1 MGDPTLVTPTDDTG
15 FLAGADRLESPPPI
29 RLRIQAM
36 KFETRHASHPSMIP
50 SLDSSKMREV
60 YHISGIFIPDDV
72 SLTFSHVER
81 MINGGVMPVSKAIDL
96 SEVPALNKG
105 AFLAR
110 RELGI
115 INVGGNGKVAVD
127 GKEWSLAAR
136 EGLYVPQGTEKLV
149 FTSDS
154 KESPAKFYLASTP
167 AHARYETVKI
177 DVKKANPMPVG
188 APATANARTIYQ
200 YINPDI
206 CKSAQ
211 LLMGLTSLQEGSVW
225 NTMPCHLHERRAET
239 YFYFDLKP
247 DARVVHIMGEPH
259 ETRHI
264 FVANEEAVISPPWGI
279 HTGCGTSNYSFIWAM
294 GGENQEYKDV
304 AWVPMDRLR

>member
-1 MGDPTLVTPTDDTG
+1 
-15 FLAGADRLESPPPI
+15 
-29 RLRIQAM
+29 M
-36 KFETRHASHPSMIP
+36 KFDTRHASHPSIIP
-50 SLDSSKMREV
+50 AASTSKLREL

-72 SLTFSHVER
+72 SLTFSHIER
-81 MINGGVMPVSKAIDL
+81 MIVGGVMPVTKSIEL
-96 SEVPALNKG
+96 NEVPALDKG
-105 AFLAR
+105 PFLAR
-110 RELGI
+110 RELGV
-115 INVGGNGKVAVD
+115 INIGGDGKVAVD
-127 GKEWSLAAR
+127 GGEWPLAAR
-136 EGLYVPQGTEKLV
+136 EGLYIPQGTSRLV
-149 FTSDS
+149 FSSNS
-154 KESPAKFYLASTP
+154 KDAPAKFYLASTP
-167 AHARYETVKI
+167 AHARFETVKI
-177 DVKKANPMPVG
+177 DIARANPMPVG

-211 LLMGLTSLQEGSVW
+211 LLMGLTSLEEGSVW

-247 DARVVHIMGEPH
+247 DARVVHVMGEPH

-304 AWVPMDRLR
+304 AWVPMDALR

>member
-1 MGDPTLVTPTDDTG
+1 
-15 FLAGADRLESPPPI
+15 
-29 RLRIQAM
+29 M
-36 KFETRHASHPSMIP
+36 KFETRHASHPSIIATAN
-50 SLDSSKMREV
+50 SAKLREL
-60 YHISGIFIPDDV
+60 YHVSGLFIPDDA
-72 SLTFSHVER
+72 SLTFSHIER
-81 MINGGVMPVSKAIDL
+81 MIVGGVMPVSKPVEL

-105 AFLAR
+105 PFLAR
-110 RELGI
+110 RELGV
-115 INVGGNGKVAVD
+115 INVGGNGRVLVD
-127 GKEWSLAAR
+127 GKEWPLSAR
-136 EGLYVPQGTEKLV
+136 EGLYVPQGTQSLI
-149 FTSDS
+149 FHSDS
-154 KESPAKFYLASTP
+154 KEAPARFYLASTP

-177 DVKKANPMPVG
+177 DLAKANPMPVG
-188 APATANARTIYQ
+188 APASANARTIYQ

-304 AWVPMDRLR
+304 AWVPMDNLR

>member
-1 MGDPTLVTPTDDTG
+1 
-15 FLAGADRLESPPPI
+15 
-29 RLRIQAM
+29 M
-36 KFETRHASHPSMIP
+36 KFDTRHASHPSIIP
-50 SLDSSKMREV
+50 TADSAKLREL
-60 YHISGIFIPDDV
+60 YHIASIFSPDDV
-72 SLTFSHVER
+72 NLTFSHIER
-81 MINGGVMPVSKAIDL
+81 MINGGVMPVSRTIEL
-96 SEVPALNKG
+96 NEVPALNKG
-105 AFLAR
+105 PFLAR
-110 RELGI
+110 RELGV
-115 INVGGNGKVAVD
+115 INVGGNGKVTVD
-127 GKEWSLAAR
+127 GKVWELGAR
-136 EGLYVPQGTEKLV
+136 EGLYIPQGTNTLS
-149 FTSDS
+149 FSSDS
-154 KESPAKFYLASTP
+154 KDAPAKFYLASTP

-177 DVKKANPMPVG
+177 DMKKANPMPVG
-188 APATANARTIYQ
+188 SPATANARTIYQ

-304 AWVPMDRLR
+304 AWVPMNVLR

>member
-1 MGDPTLVTPTDDTG
+1 
-15 FLAGADRLESPPPI
+15 
-29 RLRIQAM
+29 M
-36 KFETRHASHPSMIP
+36 KFDTRHATHPTSIATADTTR
-50 SLDSSKMREV
+50 LRQL
-60 YHISGIFIPDDV
+60 YHVAEIFIADDV

-81 MINGGVMPVSKAIDL
+81 LIVGGVMPVSRTVEL
-96 SEVPALNKG
+96 NEVPELSKG
-105 AFLAR
+105 PFLAR
-110 RELGI
+110 RELGV
-115 INVGGNGKVAVD
+115 INVGGPGKVSVD
-127 GKEWSLAAR
+127 GKPWPLGAR
-136 EGLYVPQGTEKLV
+136 EGLYIPMGTQALS
-149 FTSDS
+149 FSSDGAAA
-154 KESPAKFYLASTP
+154 PAKFYLASTP

-177 DVKKANPMPVG
+177 DVAKANPMPVG
-188 APATANARTIYQ
+188 AASTANERTIYQ

-211 LLMGLTSLQEGSVW
+211 LLMGLTTLKDGSVW

-264 FVANEEAVISPPWGI
+264 FVANEQAVIAPPWSI

-304 AWVPMDRLR
+304 AWVPMNVLR

>member
-1 MGDPTLVTPTDDTG
+1 
-15 FLAGADRLESPPPI
+15 
-29 RLRIQAM
+29 M
-36 KFETRHASHPSMIP
+36 KFDTRHASHPSIIP
-50 SLDSSKMREV
+50 TLSSAKLREL
-60 YHISGIFIPDDV
+60 YHVSGIFTADDV
-72 SLTFSHVER
+72 NLTFSHIER
-81 MINGGVMPVSKAIDL
+81 MIVGGVMPVNRAVEL
-96 SEVPALNKG
+96 NEVPALNKG
-105 AFLAR
+105 PFLAR

-115 INVGGNGKVAVD
+115 INVGGNGKVMVD
-127 GKEWSLAAR
+127 GKEWPLAAR
-136 EGLYVPQGTEKLV
+136 EGLYVPQGTATLS
-149 FTSDS
+149 FSSDA
-154 KESPAKFYLASTP
+154 KDAPARFYLASTP

-177 DVKKANPMPVG
+177 DIKKANPMPVG
-188 APATANARTIYQ
+188 SPATANARTIYQ

-294 GGENQEYKDV
+294 GGENLEYKDV
-304 AWVPMDRLR
+304 AWVPMDQLR

>member
-1 MGDPTLVTPTDDTG
+1 
-15 FLAGADRLESPPPI
+15 
-29 RLRIQAM
+29 M
-36 KFETRHASHPSMIP
+36 KFDTRHASHPSFIG
-50 SLDSSKMREV
+50 SATSATLRDQ
-60 YHISGIFIPDDV
+60 YHVSGLFIPDDV
-72 SLTFSHVER
+72 SLTFSHIER
-81 MINGGVMPVSKAIDL
+81 MIVGGVMPVTKSIEL
-96 SEVPALNKG
+96 NEVPALSKG
-105 AFLAR
+105 PFLAR

-127 GKEWSLAAR
+127 GKEWGLGAR
-136 EGLYVPQGTEKLV
+136 EGLYVPQGTNTLV
-149 FTSDS
+149 FSSDS
-154 KESPAKFYLASTP
+154 KDAPAKFYLASTP

-177 DVKKANPMPVG
+177 DVAKANPMPVG

-211 LLMGLTSLQEGSVW
+211 LLMGLTSLKEGSVW

-239 YFYFDLKP
+239 YFYFDLKA
-247 DARVVHIMGEPH
+247 DARVVHIMGEPT

-304 AWVPMDRLR
+304 AWVPMDALR

>member
-1 MGDPTLVTPTDDTG
+1 
-15 FLAGADRLESPPPI
+15 
-29 RLRIQAM
+29 M
-36 KFETRHASHPSMIP
+36 KFDTRHASHPSIIP
-50 SLDSSKMREV
+50 TLGSAKMREL

-72 SLTFSHVER
+72 SLTFSHIER
-81 MINGGVMPVSKAIDL
+81 MINGGVMPVNKPIDL

-105 AFLAR
+105 PFLAR

-115 INVGGNGKVAVD
+115 INVGGNGKVNVD
-127 GKEWSLAAR
+127 GKEWALSAR
-136 EGLYVPQGTEKLV
+136 EGLYVPQGTNTLV

-154 KESPAKFYLASTP
+154 KDAPAKFYLASTP

-177 DVKKANPMPVG
+177 DIAKANPMPVG
-188 APATANARTIYQ
+188 APASANARTIYQ

-211 LLMGLTSLQEGSVW
+211 LLMGLTSLKEGSVW

-247 DARVVHIMGEPH
+247 DARVVHIMGEPN

-304 AWVPMDRLR
+304 AWVPMDQLR

>member
-1 MGDPTLVTPTDDTG
+1 
-15 FLAGADRLESPPPI
+15 
-29 RLRIQAM
+29 M
-36 KFETRHASHPSMIP
+36 KFDTRHASHPSFIG
-50 SLDSSKMREV
+50 SANSQTLRDQ
-60 YHISGIFIPDDV
+60 YHVSGIFIPDDV
-72 SLTFSHVER
+72 SLTFSHIER
-81 MINGGVMPVSKAIDL
+81 MIVGGVMPVSKSIEL
-96 SEVPALNKG
+96 NEVPALNKG
-105 AFLAR
+105 PFLAR
-110 RELGI
+110 RELGV
-115 INVGGNGKVAVD
+115 INVGGNGKVTVD
-127 GKEWSLAAR
+127 GKEWSLGAR
-136 EGLYVPQGTEKLV
+136 EGLYVPQGTNTLV
-149 FTSDS
+149 FSSDS
-154 KESPAKFYLASTP
+154 KDAPAKFYLASTP

-177 DVKKANPMPVG
+177 DIAKANPMPVG

-211 LLMGLTSLQEGSVW
+211 LLMGLTSLKEGRVW

-239 YFYFDLKP
+239 YYNIDLKA
-247 DARVVHIMGEPH
+247 DARVVHIMGEPT

-304 AWVPMDRLR
+304 AWVPMDTLR

>member
-1 MGDPTLVTPTDDTG
+1 
-15 FLAGADRLESPPPI
+15 
-29 RLRIQAM
+29 M
-36 KFETRHASHPSMIP
+36 KFETRHASHPSIIP
-50 SLDSSKMREV
+50 TADTAKLREL
-60 YHISGIFIPDDV
+60 YHIGGIFTADDV
-72 SLTFSHVER
+72 NLTFSHIER
-81 MINGGVMPVSKAIDL
+81 MIVGGVMPVNKPIEL
-96 SEVPALNKG
+96 NEVPALNKG
-105 AFLAR
+105 PFLAR
-110 RELGI
+110 RELGV
-115 INVGGNGKVAVD
+115 INVGGNGKVVVD
-127 GKEWSLAAR
+127 GKEWALGAR
-136 EGLYVPQGTEKLV
+136 EGLYVPQGTNTLV

-154 KESPAKFYLASTP
+154 KDAPARFYLASTP

-177 DVKKANPMPVG
+177 DIKKANPMPVG
-188 APATANARTIYQ
+188 SPATANARTIYQ

-264 FVANEEAVISPPWGI
+264 FVANEEAVIAPPWSI

-304 AWVPMDRLR
+304 AWVPMDSLR

>member
-1 MGDPTLVTPTDDTG
+1 
-15 FLAGADRLESPPPI
+15 
-29 RLRIQAM
+29 M
-36 KFETRHASHPSMIP
+36 KFDTRHATHPTIIETANTAR
-50 SLDSSKMREV
+50 LRQLFHV
-60 YHISGIFIPDDV
+60 SGIFVADDV

-81 MINGGVMPVSKAIDL
+81 LIVGGVMPVSRAIEL
-96 SEVPALNKG
+96 NEVPELNKG
-105 AFLAR
+105 PFLAR

-115 INVGGNGKVAVD
+115 INVGGPGKVHVD
-127 GKEWSLAAR
+127 GKSTALAAR
-136 EGLYVPQGTEKLV
+136 EGLYVPMGTNTLS

-154 KESPAKFYLASTP
+154 SAVPAKFYLASTP
-167 AHARYETVKI
+167 AHARFETVKI
-177 DVKKANPMPVG
+177 DLARANPMPVG
-188 APATANARTIYQ
+188 SPATANERTIYQ

-211 LLMGLTSLQEGSVW
+211 LLMGLTSLKEGSVW
-225 NTMPCHLHERRAET
+225 NTMPCHLHERRSET

-259 ETRHI
+259 ETRHV
-264 FVANEEAVISPPWGI
+264 FVANEEAVIAPPWSI

-304 AWVPMDRLR
+304 AWVPMNVLK

>member
-1 MGDPTLVTPTDDTG
+1 
-15 FLAGADRLESPPPI
+15 
-29 RLRIQAM
+29 M
-36 KFETRHASHPSMIP
+36 KFETRHASHPTVIP
-50 SLDSSKMREV
+50 TLNSSKMREM

-72 SLTFSHVER
+72 SLTFSHIER
-81 MINGGVMPVSKAIDL
+81 MINGGVMPVNKAIEL
-96 SEVPALNKG
+96 NEVPALSKG
-105 AFLAR
+105 PFLAR
-110 RELGI
+110 RELGV
-115 INVGGNGKVAVD
+115 INVGGNGRVLVD
-127 GKEWSLAAR
+127 GKEWALAAR
-136 EGLYVPQGTEKLV
+136 EGLYIPQGTEKLV
-149 FTSDS
+149 FSSDS
-154 KESPAKFYLASTP
+154 KDAPAKFYLASTP

-177 DVKKANPMPVG
+177 DIKKANPMPVG
-188 APATANARTIYQ
+188 SPATANARTIYQ

-304 AWVPMDRLR
+304 AWVPMDSLR

>member
-1 MGDPTLVTPTDDTG
+1 
-15 FLAGADRLESPPPI
+15 
-29 RLRIQAM
+29 M
-36 KFETRHASHPSMIP
+36 KFDTRHASHPSFIGGAN
-50 SLDSSKMREV
+50 SSQLRNQ
-60 YHISGIFIPDDV
+60 YHVSGLFIPDDV
-72 SLTFSHVER
+72 SLTFSHIER
-81 MINGGVMPVSKAIDL
+81 MIVGGVMPVTKSIEL
-96 SEVPALNKG
+96 NEVPALSKG
-105 AFLAR
+105 PFLAR
-110 RELGI
+110 RELGV
-115 INVGGNGKVAVD
+115 INVGGNGKVSVD
-127 GKEWSLAAR
+127 GKEWALGAR
-136 EGLYVPQGTEKLV
+136 EGLYIPQGTNTLV
-149 FTSDS
+149 FSSDS
-154 KESPAKFYLASTP
+154 KDAPAKFYLASTP

-177 DVKKANPMPVG
+177 DVAKANPMPVG

-211 LLMGLTSLQEGSVW
+211 LLMGLTSLKEGSVW

-239 YFYFDLKP
+239 YFYFDLKA
-247 DARVVHIMGEPH
+247 DARVVHIMGEPA

-304 AWVPMDRLR
+304 AWVPMDVLR

>member
-1 MGDPTLVTPTDDTG
+1 
-15 FLAGADRLESPPPI
+15 
-29 RLRIQAM
+29 M
-36 KFETRHASHPSMIP
+36 KFDTRHASHPSFIG
-50 SLDSSKMREV
+50 SATSATLRDQ
-60 YHISGIFIPDDV
+60 YHVSGLFIPDDA
-72 SLTFSHVER
+72 SLTFSHIER
-81 MINGGVMPVSKAIDL
+81 MIVGGVMPVTKSVEL
-96 SEVPALNKG
+96 NEVPALSKG
-105 AFLAR
+105 PFLAR

-127 GKEWSLAAR
+127 GKEWSLGAR
-136 EGLYVPQGTEKLV
+136 EGLYVPQGTNTLV
-149 FTSDS
+149 FSSDS
-154 KESPAKFYLASTP
+154 KDAPAKFYLASTP

-177 DVKKANPMPVG
+177 DVAKANPMPVG

-211 LLMGLTSLQEGSVW
+211 LLMGLTSLKEGSVW

-239 YFYFDLKP
+239 YFYFDLKA
-247 DARVVHIMGEPH
+247 DARVVHIMGEPT

-304 AWVPMDRLR
+304 AWVPMDTLR

>member
-1 MGDPTLVTPTDDTG
+1 
-15 FLAGADRLESPPPI
+15 
-29 RLRIQAM
+29 M
-36 KFETRHASHPSMIP
+36 KFDTRHASHPSFIGSATSA
-50 SLDSSKMREV
+50 SLRDQ
-60 YHISGIFIPDDV
+60 YHVSGIFVPDDV
-72 SLTFSHVER
+72 SLTFSHIER
-81 MINGGVMPVSKAIDL
+81 MIVGGVMPATKSIEL
-96 SEVPALNKG
+96 NEVPALSKG
-105 AFLAR
+105 PFLAR
-110 RELGI
+110 RELGV
-115 INVGGNGKVAVD
+115 INVGGSGKIAVD

-136 EGLYVPQGTEKLV
+136 EGLYIPQGTSSLV
-149 FTSDS
+149 FSSDS
-154 KESPAKFYLASTP
+154 KDAPAKFYLASTP

-177 DVKKANPMPVG
+177 DVAKANPMPVG

-211 LLMGLTSLQEGSVW
+211 LLMGLTSLKEGSVW

-239 YFYFDLKP
+239 YFYFDLKS
-247 DARVVHIMGEPH
+247 DARVVHIMGEPT

-304 AWVPMDRLR
+304 AWVPMESLR

>member
-1 MGDPTLVTPTDDTG
+1 MRRGGV
-15 FLAGADRLESPPPI
+15 LAGMTPVSGPTPDTVECAPQRRI
-29 RLRIQAM
+29 RIQAM
-36 KFETRHASHPSMIP
+36 KFETRHATHPSLIP
-50 SLDSSKMREV
+50 TADSAKLREL
-60 YHISGIFIPDDV
+60 YHIGGIFVPDDV

-81 MINGGVMPVSKAIDL
+81 MIVGGVMPVTRPVEL
-96 SEVPALNKG
+96 NEVPALSKG
-105 AFLAR
+105 PFLAR
-110 RELGI
+110 RELGV
-115 INVGGNGKVAVD
+115 INVGGNGKVVVD
-127 GKEWSLAAR
+127 GKEWPLAAR
-136 EGLYVPQGTEKLV
+136 EGLYVPQGTNTLV
-149 FTSDS
+149 FISDS
-154 KESPAKFYLASTP
+154 RESPAKFYLASTP

-177 DVKKANPMPVG
+177 DLARANPMPVG
-188 APATANARTIYQ
+188 SPATANARTIYQ

-211 LLMGLTSLQEGSVW
+211 LLMGLTSLKEGSVW

-294 GGENQEYKDV
+294 GGENLEYKDV
-304 AWVPMDRLR
+304 AWVPMDALR

>member
-1 MGDPTLVTPTDDTG
+1 MK
-15 FLAGADRLESPPPI
+15 
-29 RLRIQAM
+29 AM
-36 KFETRHASHPSMIP
+36 KFETRHASHPSIIP
-50 SLDSSKMREV
+50 TLSSSKMREL

-81 MINGGVMPVSKAIDL
+81 MINGGVMPVTRAIEL
-96 SEVPALNKG
+96 SEVPALSKG
-105 AFLAR
+105 PFLAR

-115 INVGGNGKVAVD
+115 INIGGNGKVTVD
-127 GKEWSLAAR
+127 GKEWPLAVR
-136 EGLYVPQGTEKLV
+136 EGLYVPQGTNSLV
-149 FTSDS
+149 FSSDS
-154 KESPAKFYLASTP
+154 KDAPAKFYLASTP

-177 DVKKANPMPVG
+177 DLARANPMPVG
-188 APATANARTIYQ
+188 SPSTANARTIHQ

-239 YFYFDLKP
+239 YFYFDMKP

-294 GGENQEYKDV
+294 GGENLEYKDV
-304 AWVPMDRLR
+304 AWVPMDALR

>member
-1 MGDPTLVTPTDDTG
+1 
-15 FLAGADRLESPPPI
+15 
-29 RLRIQAM
+29 M
-36 KFETRHASHPSMIP
+36 KFETRHASHPSIIP
-50 SLDSSKMREV
+50 TLSSSKMREL
-60 YHISGIFIPDDV
+60 YHLSGIFMPDDV
-72 SLTFSHVER
+72 SLTFSHIER
-81 MINGGVMPVSKAIDL
+81 MINGGVMPVNKAIEL
-96 SEVPALNKG
+96 NEVPALSKG
-105 AFLAR
+105 PFLAR
-110 RELGI
+110 RELGV
-115 INVGGNGKVAVD
+115 INVGGNGKVVVD
-127 GKEWSLAAR
+127 GKEWALGAR
-136 EGLYVPQGTEKLV
+136 EGLYIPQGTNTLV

-154 KESPAKFYLASTP
+154 RDAPAKFYLASTP

-177 DVKKANPMPVG
+177 DIKRANPMPVG
-188 APATANARTIYQ
+188 SPATANSRTIYQ

-211 LLMGLTSLQEGSVW
+211 LLMGLTSLNEGSVW

-304 AWVPMDRLR
+304 AWVPMDQLR

>member
-1 MGDPTLVTPTDDTG
+1 
-15 FLAGADRLESPPPI
+15 
-29 RLRIQAM
+29 
-36 KFETRHASHPSMIP
+36 
-50 SLDSSKMREV
+50 MREM

-72 SLTFSHVER
+72 SLTFSHIER
-81 MINGGVMPVSKAIDL
+81 MINGGVMPVNKAIDL

-105 AFLAR
+105 PFLAR
-110 RELGI
+110 RELGV
-115 INVGGNGKVAVD
+115 INVGGNGKVSVD
-127 GKEWSLAAR
+127 GKEWPLAAR
-136 EGLYVPQGTEKLV
+136 EGLYIPQGTEKLV
-149 FTSDS
+149 FSSDS
-154 KESPAKFYLASTP
+154 KDAPAKFYLASTP

-200 YINPDI
+200 YVNPDI

-211 LLMGLTSLQEGSVW
+211 LLMGLTALQEGSVW

-304 AWVPMDRLR
+304 AWVPMDQLR

>member
-1 MGDPTLVTPTDDTG
+1 M
-15 FLAGADRLESPPPI
+15 
-29 RLRIQAM
+29 
-36 KFETRHASHPSMIP
+36 
-50 SLDSSKMREV
+50 
-60 YHISGIFIPDDV
+60 

-81 MINGGVMPVSKAIDL
+81 MIVGGVMPVSKAIEL
-96 SEVPALNKG
+96 NEVPALNKG
-105 AFLAR
+105 PFLAR
-110 RELGI
+110 RELGV
-115 INVGGNGKVAVD
+115 INVGGNGKVSVD
-127 GKEWSLAAR
+127 GKDWALAAR
-136 EGLYVPQGTEKLV
+136 EGLYIPMGTNTLV
-149 FTSDS
+149 FSSDS
-154 KESPAKFYLASTP
+154 KDAPAKFYLASTP

-177 DVKKANPMPVG
+177 DVAKANPMPVG

-211 LLMGLTSLQEGSVW
+211 LLMGLTSLKEGSVW
-225 NTMPCHLHERRAET
+225 NTMPCHLHERRSET

-264 FVANEEAVISPPWGI
+264 FVANEEAVIAPPWSI

-304 AWVPMDRLR
+304 AWVPMDTLR

>member
-1 MGDPTLVTPTDDTG
+1 
-15 FLAGADRLESPPPI
+15 
-29 RLRIQAM
+29 M
-36 KFETRHASHPSMIP
+36 KFETRHASHPSIIP
-50 SLDSSKMREV
+50 TLNSSKMREL
-60 YHISGIFIPDDV
+60 YHIPGVFIPDDV
-72 SLTFSHVER
+72 SLTFSHIER
-81 MINGGVMPVSKAIDL
+81 MINGGVMPVNKAIEL
-96 SEVPALNKG
+96 NEVPSLSKG
-105 AFLAR
+105 PFLAR
-110 RELGI
+110 RELGV
-115 INVGGNGKVAVD
+115 INVGGNGKVTVD
-127 GKEWSLAAR
+127 GKEWALSAR
-136 EGLYVPQGTEKLV
+136 EGLYIPQGTEKIV
-149 FTSDS
+149 FSSDS
-154 KESPAKFYLASTP
+154 KDAPAKFYLASTP

-177 DVKKANPMPVG
+177 DLKKANPMPVG
-188 APATANARTIYQ
+188 SPATANARTIYQ

-304 AWVPMDRLR
+304 AWVPMDALR

>member
-1 MGDPTLVTPTDDTG
+1 MDAVASTAFENRARAPDHDTG
-15 FLAGADRLESPPPI
+15 YQAVGRQS
-29 RLRIQAM
+29 RIALPNETLHERIM
-36 KFETRHASHPSMIP
+36 KFDTRHASHPSIIP
-50 SLDSSKMREV
+50 TADSAKLREL
-60 YHISGIFIPDDV
+60 YHIANIFTPDDV
-72 SLTFSHVER
+72 NLTFSHIER
-81 MINGGVMPVSKAIDL
+81 MINGGVMPVAKTIEL
-96 SEVPALNKG
+96 NEVPALNKG
-105 AFLAR
+105 
-110 RELGI
+110 
-115 INVGGNGKVAVD
+115 
-127 GKEWSLAAR
+127 
-136 EGLYVPQGTEKLV
+136 P
-149 FTSDS
+149 
-154 KESPAKFYLASTP
+154 PAKFYLASTP

-177 DVKKANPMPVG
+177 DMKKANPMPVG

-294 GGENQEYKDV
+294 GGENLEYKDV
-304 AWVPMDRLR
+304 AWVPMNVLR

>member
-1 MGDPTLVTPTDDTG
+1 
-15 FLAGADRLESPPPI
+15 
-29 RLRIQAM
+29 M
-36 KFETRHASHPSMIP
+36 KFDTRHASHPSFVGGAN
-50 SLDSSKMREV
+50 SAQLRDQF
-60 YHISGIFIPDDV
+60 HISGIFIPDDV

-81 MINGGVMPVSKAIDL
+81 LICGGVMPVTKSIEL
-96 SEVPALNKG
+96 NEVPALSKG
-105 AFLAR
+105 PFLAR
-110 RELGI
+110 RELGV
-115 INVGGNGKVAVD
+115 INVGGNGKIAVD
-127 GKEWSLAAR
+127 GKEWALGSR
-136 EGLYVPQGTEKLV
+136 EGLYIPQGTNTLV
-149 FTSDS
+149 FSSDS
-154 KESPAKFYLASTP
+154 KDAPAKFYLASTP

-177 DVKKANPMPVG
+177 DVAKANPMPVG

-211 LLMGLTSLQEGSVW
+211 LLMGLTSLKEGSVW

-239 YFYFDLKP
+239 YFYFDLKA
-247 DARVVHIMGEPH
+247 DARVVHIMGEPS

-304 AWVPMDRLR
+304 AWVPMDVLR

>member
-1 MGDPTLVTPTDDTG
+1 
-15 FLAGADRLESPPPI
+15 
-29 RLRIQAM
+29 M
-36 KFETRHASHPSMIP
+36 KFETRHASHPSIIP
-50 SLDSSKMREV
+50 TLSSSKMREL
-60 YHISGIFIPDDV
+60 YHVSGIFIPDDV
-72 SLTFSHVER
+72 SLTFSHIER
-81 MINGGVMPVSKAIDL
+81 MINGGVMPVNKAIEL

-115 INVGGNGKVAVD
+115 INVGGNGKVSVD
-127 GKEWSLAAR
+127 GKEWPLGAR

-149 FTSDS
+149 FSSDS
-154 KESPAKFYLASTP
+154 KDAPAKFYLASTP

-177 DVKKANPMPVG
+177 DLKKANPMPVG
-188 APATANARTIYQ
+188 SPASANARTIYQ

-304 AWVPMDRLR
+304 AWVPMDALR